1 MKVAY
6 SPRAVAQ
13 ITQAFDYI
21 AEDNL
26 AAATAFLARVESI
39 ASLVSARPGIG
50 RRTSK
55 PDVQVVG
62 LLPYRYLMFYKVLP
76 RRAEVRIIRVRHMRR
91 KDAADVRD
99 L

>member
-13 ITQAFDYI
+13 INQAFNYI
-21 AEDNL
+21 ARDNPT
-26 AAATAFLARVESI
+26 AAKAFLARVRTI
-39 ASLVSARPGIG
+39 ASLLPERSGIG

-55 PDVQVVG
+55 PDVQVIG

-76 RRAEVRIIRVRHMRR
+76 RGDETAFIRVRNMSRPAPP
-91 KDAADVRD
+91 AARG

>member
-13 ITQAFDYI
+13 INQAFNYI
-21 AEDNL
+21 ARDNPT
-26 AAATAFLARVESI
+26 AAKAFLARVRTI
-39 ASLVSARPGIG
+39 ASLLPERSGIG

-55 PDVQVVG
+55 PDVQVIG

-76 RRAEVRIIRVRHMRR
+76 RRDEIRVIRVRHMSRR
-91 KDAADVRD
+91 DAADVRG